1 VLILNTI
8 REFAGRKTHVGETFP
23 LQALGIA
30 FANFQVTEL
39 AGVEEEEKR
48 RQAAALQKAGTL
60 TW

>member
-8 REFAGRKTHVGETFP
+8 REFAGQKTHVGETFP
-23 LQALGIA
+23 LRALGIA

-39 AGVEEEEKR
+39 VGVEEEEKR
-48 RQAAALQKAGTL
+48 RQAALQKAGIL